1 MSYTATLMSR
11 KRLSTVVLPDE
22 VTGKH
27 WLTLPDAHGRERRI
41 AAIEAHGDIWAIS
54 PSASFALLAPD
65 GTPGSEP
72 VRELALPQTG
82 GLFSLVSAAERTGGA
97 GALGAADIVGA
108 ACDGLVDSGTG
119 AAGTAAE
126 FSLFVEPVSDG
137 TRSYRKYRLPR
148 EGEVTIGRAK
158 TGVLVFDRRAVGAR
172 HAALQ
177 VRCDG
182 VTLVALPGSGGVY
195 LNGVAL
201 GAGRSL
207 EMKVGDCVYL
217 MGFRLILGAGFIAV
231 NNPEGLLSVP
241 SQEVVAPLEPELPG
255 TDVGRVGSV
264 AAAASFDRDA
274 DGDGTDSPNAF
285 YRSPRVWRSVT
296 SAELTVEEPPA
307 MQKQEDPPAILRIGP
322 SLGMALVSA
331 LMGFSMFSNVIDG
344 SGSIAQAV
352 PMLGMVV
359 VMLAGA
365 LLWPTLQTR
374 YNKRKADAAEARRQ
388 QVYVSYLDKRWAEIE
403 HERLVQTEIH
413 TENRVSVEECY
424 VRVRQR
430 DRRLFERKPGHS
442 DFLELRVGT
451 GDLPFAASVK
461 WPQEKLA
468 LTDDLLLER
477 AFEYARNP
485 LELKGAP
492 ISLPLATYHNCGL
505 LGNAREGIDARN
517 GLWRFLRGLI
527 MQICALHAPDEVK
540 LVLLADPR
548 EEAAWGFMKGLPHCL
563 DANGLLRFIATSQQE
578 ATYLSKQLDATL
590 AKRIDEKGGSDESY
604 DVHYVLIDASRGLA
618 KSAGVFAKVQKLSGV
633 YGFYTLALSD
643 AIHALPKDINCIL
656 RLYPQDNPNGADYRD
671 PASPMQ
677 TTSFIPDIAVRAQV
691 ANDFS
696 EALGR
701 IEYLSASEEGKGVL
715 PNGIGFL
722 EMFEVGRAEHLNIS
736 RRWAESDP
744 INTLEAPLGVDAQ
757 GALSMLDAHED
768 AHGPHGLVAGTT
780 GSGKSELIITW
791 ILSLAVS
798 YRPQEVAFV
807 LIDYK
812 GGGLAGI
819 FDSEK
824 HRLPHLSGTIT
835 NLDGA
840 AINRSLVSINSEL
853 KRRQDAFNRA
863 RDLAGLGSV
872 DIYKYQELY
881 RSGVVAEPI
890 PHLFIISD
898 EFAELKSQQPEF
910 MDELISAARIGRS
923 LGVHLV
929 LATQKPSG
937 VVNDQIWSNAKFKLC
952 LKVAD
957 AADSREMIKRD
968 DAAEFTN
975 PGRYCLLVGYNEF
988 FTVGQGAYAGGT
1000 YRPQEQF
1007 VKKVDDAVV
1016 LISNVARPLL
1026 QAKLQPKGRQGASGA
1041 SGGPVGLSVAVA
1053 SASEPESVAVLKHL
1067 HQIAADEKA
1076 VAPQLWL
1083 PPIPPVVSL
1092 ADLCQKYA
1100 GRATAGDTMRLDPAI
1115 GELDDPKSQ
1124 SQRLLT
1130 LPLSEGGNAVVYGS
1144 QGAGKSELLVTLLYD
1159 LLQRHSARTLN
1170 VYILDLGAESLGL
1183 FGSAPQVGDVVYAAD
1198 AEKFETF
1205 FKLMEAEFNARRS
1218 LFSAIDGGYAAYA
1231 AADGRVVGIDEPK
1244 PNIVV
1249 VINNFE
1255 VFNELYDRH
1264 LDALTALT
1272 RDGTRYGITFVLTC
1286 SRGNGVSYR
1295 LAPNFKQF
1303 LALEMNSDDDYM
1315 SIFGSIRG
1323 VVRPSGKMRGLVR
1336 QDEIHEFQ
1344 GAHLALDGSD
1354 LESVRA
1360 LVSRLAAEQEAHPER
1375 FQAPALPVLP
1385 ETVGLDS
1392 FGLTSVALE
1401 RVPLG
1406 FDKESISAV
1415 FADFNACRV
1424 FLAVGPDTERRLAF
1438 LRGLTKVL
1446 CRVEG
1451 KHLTVYDVGGSL
1463 EAEDA
1468 VGDATVGA
1476 AFDAE
1481 IVSGRERT
1489 SASLAAL
1496 LVDGQE
1502 ALSRRVVVFTDLREA
1517 FDALEA
1523 ETKAAWEQFFA
1534 AGRQSE
1540 LGGVVVGGDPGRFS
1554 SFGYEQ
1560 WYRELIS
1567 TGNGIWVA
1575 DGFDSQ
1581 QALKVSRYLP
1591 DYRQPV
1597 PEGFGWVVTR
1607 GKAALVKHVE

>member
-1 MSYTATLMSR
+1 MSYTATLMSQ
-11 KRLSTVVLPDE
+11 KRLSTAVLPDE
-22 VTGKH
+22 VNGKH
-27 WLTLPDAHGRERRI
+27 WLTLPDARGRERRV
-41 AAIEAHGDIWAIS
+41 AAIEARDNVWMVN
-54 PSASFALLAPD
+54 PLASFAVLAVGGKSSGD
-65 GTPGSEP
+65 P
-72 VRELALPQTG
+72 VRELAIPRDG
-82 GLFSLVSAAERTGGA
+82 GLFGLINVADGADGA
-97 GALGAADIVGA
+97 GA
-108 ACDGLVDSGTG
+108 
-119 AAGTAAE
+119 AGGGPVATDVKNTTIE
-126 FSLFVEPVSDG
+126 LSLLVEPVSDG
-137 TRSYRKYRLPR
+137 TRCYRKYSLPR
-148 EGEVTIGRAK
+148 DGEITIGRAK
-158 TGVLVFDRRAVGAR
+158 TSVLVFDRRAVSTHHAVLHVQHGR
-172 HAALQ
+172 VTLAALPES
-177 VRCDG
+177 D
-182 VTLVALPGSGGVY
+182 GVY
-195 LNGVAL
+195 LNGIAVK
-201 GAGRSL
+201 AGRSL
-207 EMKVGDCVYL
+207 DMKVGDCVYL
-217 MGFRLILGAGFIAV
+217 MGLRLIMGAGFIAV
-231 NNPEGLLSVP
+231 NNPGELLTVSSQGVVERSETQMP
-241 SQEVVAPLEPELPG
+241 SEDAGKDE
-255 TDVGRVGSV
+255 TAD
-264 AAAASFDRDA
+264 ASLFDLDA
-274 DGDGTDSPNAF
+274 DADDAGADNPNAF
-285 YRSPRVWRSVT
+285 YRSPRVWNSVT
-296 SAELTVEEPPA
+296 PVEFTVEDPPA
-307 MQKQEDPPAILRIGP
+307 MQKQEEPPAILRIGP
-322 SLGMALVSA
+322 SLGMAMVSA
-331 LMGFSMFSNVIDG
+331 LMGFSMFSNVMSG
-344 SGSIAQAV
+344 SGSVAQAV

-365 LLWPTLQTR
+365 LLWPTLQRR
-374 YNKRKADAAEARRQ
+374 YNKRKSDATETKRQ

-403 HERLVQTEIH
+403 RERLAQTEIH

-430 DRRLFERKPGHS
+430 DRRLFERKPSHG

-451 GDLPFAASVK
+451 GDVPFAATIK
-461 WPQEKLA
+461 WPKEKLA

-492 ISLPLATYHNCGL
+492 ISLPLTRYHNCGL
-505 LGNAREGIDARN
+505 LGNAKDGVDARN

-540 LVLLADPR
+540 IALLADPR

-563 DANGLLRFIATSQQE
+563 DANGRLRFIAANKQE
-578 ATYLSKQLDATL
+578 ATYLSKRLEATL
-590 AKRIDEKGGSDESY
+590 AKRVDEKGRAEEEY
-604 DVHYVLIDASRGLA
+604 DTHYMLVDASRGLA
-618 KSAGVFAKVQKLSGV
+618 ESAGIFAKVQKLSGV
-633 YGFYTLALSD
+633 YGFYTLSLSE

-671 PASPMQ
+671 PASPMWA
-677 TTSFIPDIAVRAQV
+677 TCFTPDIAVRAQV
-691 ANDFS
+691 ANDFA

-701 IEYLSASEEGKGVL
+701 IEYLSVSEEGTGAL
-715 PNGIGFL
+715 PSGIGFL
-722 EMFEVGRAEHLNIS
+722 EMFEVGRPEHLNIS
-736 RRWAESDP
+736 KRWAESDP

-791 ILSLAVS
+791 ILSLAVN

-819 FDSEK
+819 FESEK

-881 RSGVVAEPI
+881 RSGVVTEPI

-988 FTVGQGAYAGGT
+988 FTVGQGAYAGGK
-1000 YRPQEQF
+1000 YKPQEQF
-1007 VKKVDDAVV
+1007 VKKIDDAVV

-1026 QAKLQPKGRQGASGA
+1026 QAKPQPKKPRSNPDVLATLVGA
-1041 SGGPVGLSVAVA
+1041 PVVAA
-1053 SASEPESVAVLKHL
+1053 TTSEPESVAILRHL
-1067 HQIAADEKA
+1067 YQVAADEKA

-1083 PPIPPVVSL
+1083 LPIPSVISL
-1092 ADLCQKYA
+1092 SELRRKYA
-1100 GRATAGDTMRLDPAI
+1100 KAVAGDTMRLDPVV
-1115 GELDDPKSQ
+1115 GELDDPKNQ

-1144 QGAGKSELLVTLLYD
+1144 QGAGKSELLTTILYD
-1159 LLQRHSARTLN
+1159 LLQGHSARTLN
-1170 VYILDLGAESLGL
+1170 VYVLDLGAESLGL
-1183 FGSAPQVGDVVYAAD
+1183 FRLAPQVGDVVYTAD
-1198 AEKFETF
+1198 VEKFETF

-1218 LFSAIDGGYAAYA
+1218 LFANVDGGYAAYV
-1231 AADGRVVGIDEPK
+1231 AADGTIAGIDEPK
-1244 PNIVV
+1244 PNIIII
-1249 VINNFE
+1249 INNFE

-1264 LDALTALT
+1264 LDTLTALT
-1272 RDGTRYGITFVLTC
+1272 RDGTRYGITFILTC

-1303 LALEMNSDDDYM
+1303 LALELNSDDDYM
-1315 SIFGSIRG
+1315 NVFGSMRG
-1323 VVRPSGKMRGLVR
+1323 VAHPKGKMRGLVK
-1336 QDEIHEFQ
+1336 QDEIYEFQ
-1344 GAHLALDGSD
+1344 GAHIALDGSD
-1354 LESVRA
+1354 LEDARA
-1360 LVSRLAAEQEAHPER
+1360 LVSQLAAEQTEHPER

-1385 ETVGLDS
+1385 ETVDIDS
-1392 FGLTSVALE
+1392 FGLTPVTLDH
-1401 RVPLG
+1401 VPLG

-1415 FADFNACRV
+1415 FADFGACKV
-1424 FLAVGPDTERRLAF
+1424 FLALGPDAERRLTF
-1438 LRGLTKVL
+1438 LGGLAKVL
-1446 CRVEG
+1446 CRIED
-1451 KHLTVYDVGGSL
+1451 KRLTIYDVSGVL
-1463 EAEDA
+1463 EAETADI
-1468 VGDATVGA
+1468 G
-1476 AFDAE
+1476 AE
-1481 IVSGRERT
+1481 IISGRDST
-1489 SASLAAL
+1489 SASLAVL
-1496 LVDGQE
+1496 LAEGQD
-1502 ALSRRVVVFTDLREA
+1502 ALSERVVVFTDLREA
-1517 FDALEA
+1517 FDTLEGDVKTA
-1523 ETKAAWEQFFA
+1523 WTKFFE

-1540 LGGVVVGGDPGRFS
+1540 LGGMVVGGDPSRFT
-1554 SFGYEQ
+1554 SFGYDQ

-1567 TGNGIWVA
+1567 TIGGIWVA

-1581 QALKVSRYLP
+1581 QALKTNRYLP
-1591 DYRQPV
+1591 SYRQPV
-1597 PEGFGWVVTR
+1597 PEGFGWVVMR
-1607 GKAALVKHVE
+1607 GKANLVKHVE